1 MLKKLQTKPALLLGL
16 GSGLALILL
25 SGGVL
30 LHPGVAN
37 WLDKKT
43 PLSQTEK
50 TTLEA
55 GINKPSAVTQ
65 LVDLPSAE
73 RIRQLKLIADGKEV
87 SIDRSRA
94 RYLLASGLLQDFEG
108 GRALLL
114 LDGLEKEYPILAEQI
129 LLKRGRAYELTNNKE
144 KAKETWKQL
153 VETYP
158 KSTVVAEAYYYLG
171 KYDPSY
177 HEKLLTQYPRHPQT
191 LALLRQKLKENPD
204 QPDLLLQLAK
214 ANPYDY
220 SLNEA
225 RERLVK
231 KFPDKLKPE
240 DWDII
245 GDAYWQQAQYPK
257 ATKAYA
263 KATRSSKQAY
273 RYARGLHIQ
282 KKNTE
287 AIKAYGAFLKAYPK
301 SEETG
306 LALIRLAQLSPPA
319 QATAYL
325 DRVVRDFSDLAP
337 RALNQKAELLDKTN
351 PKAANDTRKI
361 LLTKYASSDEAAEL
375 RWKYARLAAKAGN
388 YLQAWQWAQ
397 PIAVNNADSTV
408 APKAAFWVGKWAQ
421 KLGKQ
426 KEAQDAFTHT
436 LGRYPHSY
444 YAWRSAVNLG
454 WDVGDFND
462 VRSHDPV
469 TVKPKG
475 RPVLPVGS
483 PAFKELYL
491 LGEDR
496 DAWSLFA
503 AEVADPWNLT
513 VDEQFNLGLYK
524 LSQNQNLEGINLIW
538 SLRERE
544 TNEEKERWKTLRESN
559 EYWNALYPFP
569 YYDLILQSSKQRQ
582 LNPLLVT
589 ALIRQES
596 RFEKDIRSPVGAVG
610 LMQVMPDTGKFIAKQ
625 TNVKDYSLTDPEDN
639 ISFGTWYLDYTH
651 DKYKNNSLLAV
662 ASYNA
667 GPGNVGGWL
676 KRFSTADEDEFVEQI
691 PFKETKGYV
700 ESVFG
705 NYWNYLQIYNPEI
718 SKRLATLPKPSN

>member
-1 MLKKLQTKPALLLGL
+1 MLKKIKTKPALLFGL
-16 GSGLALILL
+16 GSGLAVILL

-37 WLDKKT
+37 WLDRRT
-43 PLSQTEK
+43 PLSEAEK
-50 TTLEA
+50 TALEA
-55 GINKPSAVTQ
+55 GVNQPSPVTE
-65 LVDLPSAE
+65 LIDLPKEE
-73 RIRQLKLIADGKEV
+73 RTARLKEIAAQPGA

-94 RYLLASGLLQDFEG
+94 RYLLASQLLTDFEG
-108 GRALLL
+108 GPALRQLE
-114 LDGLEKEYPILAEQI
+114 GLEKEYPILAPQI
-129 LLKRGRAYELTNNKE
+129 LLKRGRAYELTNEKE
-144 KAKETWKQL
+144 KAQETWKQL
-153 VETYP
+153 IESYP
-158 KSTVVAEAYYYLG
+158 LSPGVASAYYYLG

-177 HEKLLTQYPRHPQT
+177 YDKLLTQYPRHPQT
-191 LALLRQKLKENPD
+191 LALIRQKLKENPD

-220 SLNEA
+220 DLNPA
-225 RERLVK
+225 RERMVK
-231 KFPDKLKPE
+231 EFPEKLKPE

-245 GDAYWQQAQYPK
+245 ADAYWQQAQYPK

-263 KATRSSKQAY
+263 KAAPSSKQAY

-282 KKNTE
+282 KKNKE
-287 AIKAYGAFLKAYPK
+287 AIKAYQDFLKAYPK
-301 SEETG
+301 SEETPLG
-306 LALIRLAQLSPPA
+306 LIRLAQLSPQQ
-319 QATAYL
+319 QATVYL
-325 DRVVRDFSDLAP
+325 DRVAREFPDSAA
-337 RALNQKAELLDKTN
+337 RALNQKAELLDKSN
-351 PKAANDTRKI
+351 PSAANEVRKV
-361 LLTKYASSDEAAEL
+361 LLTKYASSDEAGEL
-375 RWKYARLAAKAGN
+375 RWRYARLAAKGGN

-397 PIAVNNADSTV
+397 PITVNNADSSV

-421 KLGKQ
+421 KLGKT

-462 VRSHDPV
+462 VRSHNPQ

-475 RPVLPVGS
+475 RPVLPTGS
-483 PAFKELYL
+483 EAFKELYL
-491 LGEDR
+491 LGEDG

-503 AEVADPWNLT
+503 SEVVDPWNLS

-524 LSQNQNLEGINLIW
+524 LAQNQNLEGINLIW
-538 SLRERE
+538 SLRERDE
-544 TNEEKERWKTLRESN
+544 PQDRERWKVLRESD

-569 YYDLILQSSKQRQ
+569 YYDLILKWSGERQ

-596 RFEKDIRSPVGAVG
+596 RFEKEIRSPVGATG
-610 LMQVMPDTGKFIAKQ
+610 LMQVMPDTGKFISKQ
-625 TNVKDYSLTDPEDN
+625 INTKDYSLTDPNDN
-639 ISFGTWYLDYTH
+639 INFGTWYLDYTH

-667 GPGNVGGWL
+667 GPGNVGKWL
-676 KRFSTADEDEFVEQI
+676 KRFSKNDPDEFVEQI

-718 SKRLATLPKPSN
+718 SGRLAAVPKANN